1 MSIIVVVFCSE
12 ELGSIFL
19 CLGFL
24 QGQKFI
30 IVFMFVVVLLWK
42 QQKKSLYISFHEMK
56 NSPTTKRNLQ
66 TFCKVPLSIYKKYF
80 L

>member
-1 MSIIVVVFCSE
+1 
-12 ELGSIFL
+12 
-19 CLGFL
+19 
-24 QGQKFI
+24 
-30 IVFMFVVVLLWK
+30 MFVVVLLWK